1 MYDREIKVYDRGIQ
15 VYDWGIQVFN
25 WGIQVYD
32 WGIQVFDRGVQVYYW
47 GIQEYDWGIL
57 LFESQLE
64 TVLNSQVFFS
74 DDLPVYVVL
83 IIKSPKSIPNIKN
96 FTLQVLPLWSIRL

>member
-32 WGIQVFDRGVQVYYW
+32 WGIQVYDRGVQVYYW
-47 GIQEYDWGIL
+47 GIQEYTVVWVTTWN
-57 LFESQLE
+57 SLE
-64 TVLNSQVFFS
+64 FSGFFS